1 MSDLLAVVVQVQSA
15 DDLLLPGY
23 LGRAVHALLLRW
35 LDAYDAALAKRYH
48 DADGPKPYTATT
60 VIGTKHAGKDQRLLP
75 AGQAAWLRLTALEP
89 EVADALRQRMQHPPK
104 SVSLD
109 AVPIPVTGMTS
120 DPDAHEW
127 AGATSYEALSAP
139 YLLARDEPPRHL
151 RLAFAAPTTFKQ
163 NGMSLPVPLPDLVFG
178 SLVDRWNAYSPVA
191 LAPEVR
197 DYARDAVALGRYD
210 LRSISLPSKNGRP
223 VIGAKGAAQYTAVR
237 YDRYWMSLLGL
248 LADFALYAGVGRYT
262 STGMGQARRID

>member
-1 MSDLLAVVVQVQSA
+1 MSELLAVVVQVQSA
-15 DDLLLPGY
+15 EDVLLPGH

-60 VIGTKHAGKDQRLLP
+60 IIGTRHAGKDQRKLP
-75 AGQAAWLRLTALEP
+75 GGQSAWLRLTALEP
-89 EVADALRQRMQHPPK
+89 EVADALRQRMQQPPK
-104 SVSLD
+104 SISLD
-109 AVPIPVTGMTS
+109 DVALPVIGMTC

-127 AGATSYEALSAP
+127 AGSNSYEALSAP
-139 YLLARDEPPRHL
+139 YLLAREQPPRRL
-151 RLAFAAPTTFKQ
+151 QLAFAAPTAFKQ
-163 NGMSLPVPLPDLVFG
+163 NKLDLPVPLPDVVFG

-191 LAPEVR
+191 LAAEVR
-197 DYARDAVALGRYD
+197 DYARDAVALSRYD
-210 LRSISLPSKNGRP
+210 LRSISLPIKNGRI
-223 VIGAKGAAQYTAVR
+223 VGGKGSAQYTAVR